1 MSSSYI
7 PDNTLITL
15 SDKPS
20 EELIQIRSAFS
31 PKIVVSLKCDP
42 EKDLAD
48 QSQAADCDINRIMAQ
63 YDKTGVDRFAD
74 RLAQAQYGDATGLDY
89 VDAMNTIA
97 NANSL
102 FAGMPAKI
110 RAEFDNSPQKFLTF
124 MEDPDN
130 TAKMVSMGLAKVSP
144 IEKQDDTA
152 PTPSLEPKSAPK
164 GSKEP
169 APNPD

>member
-1 MSSSYI
+1 MSSSLI
-7 PDNTLITL
+7 PDNILIKL
-15 SDKPS
+15 SDAPS
-20 EELIQIRSAFS
+20 EEIIQIRSAYS
-31 PKIVVSLKCDP
+31 SKLSVALSCDP
-42 EKDLAD
+42 DKDLTD

-63 YDKTGVDRFAD
+63 YDKSGVDAFAD
-74 RLAQAQYGDATGLDY
+74 RLAKAQYGDATGLDY

-152 PTPSLEPKSAPK
+152 PTPPAGQKSAQN

-169 APNPD
+169 VPNPD